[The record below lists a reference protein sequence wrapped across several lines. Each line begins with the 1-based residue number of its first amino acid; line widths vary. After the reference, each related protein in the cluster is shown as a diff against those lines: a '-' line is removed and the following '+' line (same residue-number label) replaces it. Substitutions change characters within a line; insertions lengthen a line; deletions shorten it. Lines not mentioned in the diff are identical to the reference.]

1 MRGGNVTEE
10 GRRRGGKEE
19 VEEEEERRGDSP
31 YGEEGKR
38 RGHDSIIGCE
48 LGGRPCSQA
57 LSPDSQGLLSD
68 ETYITFEPLEIG
80 LVRVSAGGGTDMW
93 SLGAI
98 MYEMLVGYPPFY
110 SDDPMTTCRKGDKVG
125 YKSTETRLSKLLDV
139 NSILMHAHN
148 VDYKVR
154 RTGPYRRTKIWP
166 V

>member
-10 GRRRGGKEE
+10 GRRRGSGA
-19 VEEEEERRGDSP
+19 G
-31 YGEEGKR
+31 GEEGRRRLRRKR
-38 RGHDSIIGCE
+38 RGEVTAHTEKRERGED
-48 LGGRPCSQA
+48 
-57 LSPDSQGLLSD
+57 
-68 ETYITFEPLEIG
+68 T
-80 LVRVSAGGGTDMW
+80 MW

-148 VDYKVR
+148 VDDMVR
-154 RTGPYRRTKIWP
+154 HTGPYRRTKIWP